1 MTIGRVALILAAAAA
16 GGFAVGAVGVT
27 LVLDHLVK
35 RSVRL

>member
-1 MTIGRVALILAAAAA
+1 VTWPRFAAICVAAAA
-16 GGFAVGAVGVT
+16 GGFVVGALGVT